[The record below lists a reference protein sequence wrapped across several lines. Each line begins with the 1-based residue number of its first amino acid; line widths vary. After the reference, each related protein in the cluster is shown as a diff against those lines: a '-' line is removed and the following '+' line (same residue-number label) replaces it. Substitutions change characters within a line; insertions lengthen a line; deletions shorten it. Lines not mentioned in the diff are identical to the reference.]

1 MKPNSQFFDDI
12 ARVAT
17 GAVGA
22 MSGLREHIRDEVKTH
37 VNRFIIE
44 MDFVPREDFE
54 VVEAMAKEA
63 RLQNKKLEARIA
75 KLEKQAKPATKK
87 TAPKKK
93 VPANKTTRKTTSKTK
108 KK

>member
-1 MKPNSQFFDDI
+1 MRQTSQFFDDL

-37 VNRFIIE
+37 INRFIVE

-63 RLQNKKLEARIA
+63 RAQNKKLEARVA
-75 KLEKQAKPATKK
+75 ALEKLAKPQAKKQK
-87 TAPKKK
+87 T
-93 VPANKTTRKTTSKTK
+93 TTRKTTKKKTTK
-108 KK
+108 KV

>member
-1 MKPNSQFFDDI
+1 MKPGSQFFDDL

-22 MSGLREHIRDEVKTH
+22 MSGLRDHIRDEVKTH
-37 VNRFIIE
+37 VNRFIAE

-63 RLQNKKLEARIA
+63 RLQNTKLEARIA
-75 KLEKQAKPATKK
+75 ALEKVAKPAKKK
-87 TAPKKK
+87 T
-93 VPANKTTRKTTSKTK
+93 PAKKTTNK
-108 KK
+108 KAKK